1 MGNLDPTTGFFGTSG
16 GHASCTRGASGVSGY
31 FYGQL
36 LTSYNVEPMMMNFY
50 DTPGFADSD
59 PCQIEKN
66 KERIAAT
73 LDKPIH
79 AFIFL
84 TDHSNAR
91 INANQQMLFKMLN
104 EWTMG
109 HIWNNLIVSYP
120 RMTFYHD
127 DKMNRVDAETSF
139 LRQLDIKKDHIIC

>member
-1 MGNLDPTTGFFGTSG
+1 MFIQTDKKPY
-16 GHASCTRGASGVSGY
+16 V
-31 FYGQL
+31 
-36 LTSYNVEPMMMNFY
+36 
-50 DTPGFADSD
+50 
-59 PCQIEKN
+59 
-66 KERIAAT
+66 AAT

-109 HIWNNLIVSYP
+109 HIWNNLIVGYP
-120 RMTFYHD
+120 RMTFSHD